1 MKQAIT
7 EDVLQKRLLQNH
19 LFCKTKITENI
30 VLKCMQE
37 RLLLEK
43 YSLQILKIEKN
54 WYLVLCDS

>member
-54 WYLVLCDS
+54 